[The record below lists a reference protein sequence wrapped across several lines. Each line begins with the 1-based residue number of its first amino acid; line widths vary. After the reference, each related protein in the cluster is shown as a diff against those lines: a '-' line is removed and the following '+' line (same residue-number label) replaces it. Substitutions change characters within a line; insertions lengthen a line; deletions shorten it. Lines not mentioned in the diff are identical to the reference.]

1 MSVERKPATGE
12 TRQAYRDSVRHLDF
26 EDRGSFEEAARTG
39 ELGFWHRSIGGPPV
53 PRDPLPGPIEAD
65 VAVVGAGFTGLWT
78 AYYLKK
84 ANPGLNVVVLES
96 RFAGFGASGRNGG
109 WLMGACEGS
118 SQLYARRGGPEAVIR
133 LRREMRRTV
142 AEVEDVIATEGIDAD
157 LERSGALTVA
167 IGPAQEQRLRQVA
180 TKTLGNPVE
189 GGEEDRLLERD
200 ELGQRLRISG
210 ARCALFHPVTARI
223 HPARLVRGLAAVV
236 EKLDVPI
243 FESTPVGK
251 IERHRAVTER
261 GDVSAR
267 WVVRATEA
275 YTPSVRGEP
284 RTLVPVNSSM
294 IVTEPLAAKVWDE
307 IGWAG
312 SELVGDAAN
321 VFFYMQ
327 RTADGRIAIGGR
339 GVPYRYGSAPDFGGE
354 VAPRTVNELAG
365 KIRQMF
371 PVAGSAAIA
380 HGWSGVIG
388 VPRDWGVSVNAD
400 RATGLA
406 WAGGYSGE
414 GVAAANLAARC
425 LRDLIL
431 GRESGLTRL
440 PWVGHQPPRWEPEP
454 LRYVG
459 VRSLYAGYRFADRI
473 EDRTGKPSV
482 VARIFDRISGR

>member
-1 MSVERKPATGE
+1 M
-12 TRQAYRDSVRHLDF
+12 
-26 EDRGSFEEAARTG
+26 
-39 ELGFWHRSIGGPPV
+39 
-53 PRDPLPGPIEAD
+53 
-65 VAVVGAGFTGLWT
+65 VGAGFTGLWT

-84 ANPGLNVVVLES
+84 ADPGLNVVVLES

-118 SQLYARRGGPEAVIR
+118 SELYARRGGPEAVIR
-133 LRREMRRTV
+133 LRREMKRTV
-142 AEVEDVIATEGIDAD
+142 AEVADVMATEGIGAD
-157 LERSGALTVA
+157 LERGGALTVA
-167 IGPAQEQRLRQVA
+167 IGRAQEHRLRQA
-180 TKTLGNPVE
+180 ARETLDNPVE
-189 GGEEDRLLERD
+189 GGDGDRLLERD
-200 ELGQRLRISG
+200 DLEQRLRISG
-210 ARCALFHPVTARI
+210 SRCALFHPVMARI
-223 HPARLVRGLAAVV
+223 HPMKLVRGLAEAV
-236 EKLDVPI
+236 ERLGVPI

-251 IERHRAVTER
+251 IEAHRAVTER

-267 WVVRATEA
+267 WVVRATEG
-275 YTPSVRGEP
+275 YTPGIRGET

-294 IVTEPLAAKVWDE
+294 IITEPLTAAMWDE
-307 IGWAG
+307 IGWDR
-312 SELVGDAAN
+312 SELIGDAAN
-321 VFFYMQ
+321 VYFYMQ

-354 VAPRTVNELAG
+354 IAPRTVDELMG

-371 PVAGSAAIA
+371 PVVGSTAVA

-400 RATGLA
+400 RTSGLA

-414 GVAAANLAARC
+414 GVAATNLAARC

-431 GRESGLTRL
+431 DRESELTRL

-459 VRSLYAGYRFADRI
+459 VRSLYAGYRLADRI
-473 EDRTGKPSV
+473 EGRTGRPSTL
-482 VARIFDRISGR
+482 ARVFDRISGR